1 MIKFFRKIRQNL
13 LMENKTGKYL
23 KYAVGEIVLVVIGI
37 LIALQINNWN
47 EARKERL
54 EEREILSD
62 LQLDIRVDI
71 EKINYQLDFKKE
83 MISNY
88 RNCLEILA
96 DKKEASK
103 SEFMEGFKSILQV
116 GDVSL
121 NTTTFNNL
129 QTTGDIRLIKNKTL
143 ANSIVNYYNT
153 DLVSW
158 QSALRE
164 YTRNITA
171 PYVLNF
177 DYIPQNTYEDSRNN
191 LLIMPGKPKDF
202 KNPGKTLDD
211 YKEDYFIIN
220 TLRQKTWNI
229 EALLLRYSDL
239 LDYAKNL
246 DKAIQKHLDNQ

>member
-1 MIKFFRKIRQNL
+1 MIPFFRKIRKKMADDNRP
-13 LMENKTGKYL
+13 MR
-23 KYAVGEIVLVVIGI
+23 YARYAIGEILLVVIGI

-47 EARKERL
+47 EARKENQ

-83 MISNY
+83 MINNY
-88 RNCLEILA
+88 KNCLEILA
-96 DKKEASK
+96 DKKEATK

-153 DLVSW
+153 DLGAW

-191 LLIMPGKPKDF
+191 LLIMPGEPKDF
-202 KNPGKTLDD
+202 KNQGKTLED

-220 TLRQKTWNI
+220 TLRQKTWNL

-246 DKAIQKHLDNQ
+246 DKAIQKHLDN